1 MPWVRRDLGVSI
13 KFWIPVAEYQTLI
26 AVCDRKT
33 LQYEKLRS
41 GIIVDQIVHF
51 LFDETTAQSLYEY
64 ALANCPTAAKHIQ
77 QTMRESGDDLP
88 F

>member
-1 MPWVRRDLGVSI
+1 MST

-26 AVCDRKT
+26 SVCDRKT
-33 LQYEKLRS
+33 LEYEKLRS
-41 GIIVDQIVHF
+41 GIIVDQSVHF

-64 ALANCPTAAKHIQ
+64 ALANCPAAAKHIQ
-77 QTMRESGDDLP
+77 QTMRESGDEFP